1 MSSQGIETDP
11 EKTRAVDGWPTP
23 ENLVELHSFL
33 GHASYYRWFIADF
46 SVIAEHL

>member
-11 EKTRAVDGWPTP
+11 EKTRAVDEWPTP

-33 GHASYYRWFIADF
+33 GLASYYRWFIADL